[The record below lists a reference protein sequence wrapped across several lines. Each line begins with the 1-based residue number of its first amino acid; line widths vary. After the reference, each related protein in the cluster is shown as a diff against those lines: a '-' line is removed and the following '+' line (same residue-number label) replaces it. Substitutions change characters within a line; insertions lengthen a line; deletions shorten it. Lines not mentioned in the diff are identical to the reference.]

1 MGGAIASSL
10 TTKTCPVSLSDYHI
24 SYALG
29 RGGFARVYH
38 GHCRKSNHEE
48 VAIKVV
54 DIQDHASQM
63 KRVETAILELTIF
76 KLLPPHP
83 FILKLHAAFH
93 QATSCCFVLSPML
106 GGDLRYHL
114 KSYETF
120 TERRVAYIIAAIS
133 SALVFLHSKNILH
146 RDVKP
151 ENILL
156 DQHGVPHLSD
166 FGSSFIIPKNSPP
179 VCKLSSGTF
188 PYLAPEVLTPSHSHS
203 FQADYWSLGITA
215 YEILFHQR
223 PYEKHCPKDFVYFV
237 DNYYS
242 HYWNYLDGFIK
253 DHPTQQLQ
261 QQQSPLWGK
270 EQKQRAGDG
279 AGVDPMA
286 RLIYQL
292 PSPMIDT
299 VPHPNHFTPY
309 SFIEDEEPSG
319 LPSNLL
325 TPLPLRIACKDLVTT
340 ECLQFF
346 SSILDIRIHKRLGN
360 VYDDL
365 AAHPWFQTYGL
376 DFETLPSFES
386 PFHPNVRIIQKTLLL
401 RDSANQELQQL
412 QQQQQQS
419 SRRYATQQQPLISPS
434 RRMALSPRS
443 LTRSVYLSP
452 ETAAPSG
459 AVVAVAPPMLLGDQ
473 SSLRPILQEVEEK
486 LSHFSY
492 QAPKPSRSFSLSRF
506 ARSTKLISV
515 N

>member
-1 MGGAIASSL
+1 MGGAITSSL
-10 TTKTCPVSLSDYHI
+10 VTRTHPLSLSDYHI
-24 SYALG
+24 SYTLG
-29 RGGFARVYH
+29 RGGFATVYH

-48 VAIKVV
+48 VAIKVI

-63 KRVETAILELTIF
+63 KRVETAIRELTIF
-76 KLLPPHP
+76 KLIHSHP

-93 QATSCCFVLSPML
+93 QTTSCCLVLSPML

-114 KSYETF
+114 QSYETF
-120 TERRVAYIIAAIS
+120 TEISVAYIIAAIS

-166 FGSSFIIPKNSPP
+166 FGTSFIIPKNFPP
-179 VCKLSSGTF
+179 ICKLSSGTL
-188 PYLAPEVLTPSHSHS
+188 PYLAPEVLTPSHAHS
-203 FQADYWSLGITA
+203 FQADYWSLGVTA
-215 YEILFHQR
+215 YEILFHQQ
-223 PYEKHCPKDFVYFV
+223 PYEKHCPRDFVYFV

-242 HYWNYLDGFIK
+242 HYWNYLDGFTNK
-253 DHPTQQLQ
+253 HCPLTTQQLQ
-261 QQQSPLWGK
+261 QSRVWCK
-270 EQKQRAGDG
+270 ETGEREVGRGEGIDL
-279 AGVDPMA
+279 MA

-292 PSPMIDT
+292 PSPMIET
-299 VPHPNHFTPY
+299 IPHPDHFTPY

-365 AAHPWFQTYGL
+365 AAHPWFQRYGF

-386 PFHPNVRIIQKTLLL
+386 PFHPNVKCIQRTLLL
-401 RDSANQELQQL
+401 RESANQ
-412 QQQQQQS
+412 QS
-419 SRRYATQQQPLISPS
+419 SLTHRPARQQQPVISS
-434 RRMALSPRS
+434 RSPLALSPQS
-443 LTRSVYLSP
+443 FTRTVYLSP
-452 ETAAPSG
+452 ATPATSAAAA
-459 AVVAVAPPMLLGDQ
+459 AVTSPILGDG
-473 SSLRPILQEVEEK
+473 SSLRPIFQEVEEK

-492 QAPKPSRSFSLSRF
+492 QAPKPFRAFSLS
-506 ARSTKLISV
+506 ICDGV
-515 N
+515 DQ